1 MRQLVIDII
10 TDATS
15 FGFDL
20 SQLEANPPTTV
31 ADLPSLTDEQLLD
44 IYTEAVGFA
53 G

>member
-1 MRQLVIDII
+1 MRDLVLERII
-10 TDATS
+10 DATS
-15 FGFDL
+15 FGLDL
-20 SQLEANPPTTV
+20 TDLENNEPTTV